1 MLRKVQ
7 ETVENLWWM
16 FVFQGILTVIF
27 GLIALFWPGVTL
39 VAVVYFFAAYVFVMG
54 LVLAARGLM
63 RMKTEQSWWFLVLIG
78 IMAILF
84 GIYLLAYPQV
94 AISSFLS
101 IVGVLLLA
109 KGVFDLFLAAYVVR
123 TTEGRILWMLSGAVG
138 IVAAI
143 VLWQFPVA
151 TGVAFIWVIGLYAL
165 VAGTIGLVYAYR
177 ARGFIDK
184 VKMELKLKKPKKK

>member
-16 FVFQGILTVIF
+16 FVFQGILTLIF
-27 GLIALFWPGVTL
+27 GLVALFWPGITL

-54 LVLAARGLM
+54 LVLTVRGFM
-63 RMKTEQSWWFLVLIG
+63 RLKTEQSWWFLVLVG

-84 GIYLLAYPQV
+84 GIYLLAYPQI
-94 AISSFLS
+94 AISSFLG

-109 KGVFDLFLAAYVVR
+109 KGVFDLFLAAYVVK
-123 TTEGRILWMLSGAVG
+123 TTEGRTLWMLSGAAG
-138 IVAAI
+138 IIAAI
-143 VLWQFPVA
+143 VLWQFPVE
-151 TGVAFIWVIGLYAL
+151 TGVAFVWVLGLYAL
-165 VAGTIGLVYAYR
+165 IAGITGLVYAYR

-184 VKMELKLKKPKKK
+184 VKLEMKRPKRKK